1 MSIAMIFPGQGSQS
15 PGMQSALAERYPVVA
30 STYAEAS
37 EVLGYD
43 LWTLVQDAP
52 AGKLAETTLTQ
63 PAMLAAGV
71 AAWRAWE
78 AAGGK
83 RPAQMAGHS
92 LGEYSALVCAGAMEY
107 PDAVRVVKRRAELMQ
122 AAVPAG
128 AGAMAALLG
137 LADDDVVAQCS
148 AVSGSGVV
156 EAVNFNAP
164 GQVVIA
170 GETAAVHEALAQA
183 KNRGARRAIMLPVS
197 VPAHSSLMRGASV
210 ALAGVLAKTAL
221 RAPAIP
227 VVSAATTV
235 PYAGAEDIRRLL
247 AEQLYRPVRWTGT
260 IAAMSAAGADRYIEC
275 GPGKVL
281 AGLVRRIDKSLPVF
295 TIEDGDSLE
304 AAIVGLTR

>member
-1 MSIAMIFPGQGSQS
+1 MIFPGQGSQS

-52 AGKLAETTLTQ
+52 AGKLAETTVTQ

-122 AAVPAG
+122 AAVPAASTWATRSPG
-128 AGAMAALLG
+128 TATWSRGDAA
-137 LADDDVVAQCS
+137 
-148 AVSGSGVV
+148 
-156 EAVNFNAP
+156 
-164 GQVVIA
+164 
-170 GETAAVHEALAQA
+170 TY
-183 KNRGARRAIMLPVS
+183 
-197 VPAHSSLMRGASV
+197 
-210 ALAGVLAKTAL
+210 
-221 RAPAIP
+221 
-227 VVSAATTV
+227 SAACSS
-235 PYAGAEDIRRLL
+235 PRSS
-247 AEQLYRPVRWTGT
+247 P
-260 IAAMSAAGADRYIEC
+260 IAPRKATSCFA
-275 GPGKVL
+275 
-281 AGLVRRIDKSLPVF
+281 
-295 TIEDGDSLE
+295 
-304 AAIVGLTR
+304 